1 MSESVIFL
9 DLDGPIFDKG
19 KPISEAIQCLTEL
32 VKMTQASIVITSS
45 WRIGTTLDQLK
56 SRLNG
61 IPGFPSLSVVGM
73 TDVIYYHE
81 LEISRG
87 AEIDIYLR
95 EHPEIKKYVI
105 IDDEEIVLLNQLP
118 NFVQPGIQGFHG
130 QYFRDAL
137 KLLG

>member
-1 MSESVIFL
+1 MNESVIFL

-19 KPISEAIQCLTEL
+19 KPISEALHCLTEL
-32 VKMTQASIVITSS
+32 TKMTQADIVITSS
-45 WRIGTTLDQLK
+45 WRIGATLDQLK

-61 IPGFPSLSVVGM
+61 IPGFPSLSVIGM

-81 LEISRG
+81 LEIPRG

-105 IDDEEIVLLNQLP
+105 IDYEEIILLNQSS
-118 NFVQPGIQGFHG
+118 NFVQPGLQGFHG
-130 QYFRDAL
+130 QFFREAL
-137 KLLG
+137 RILG